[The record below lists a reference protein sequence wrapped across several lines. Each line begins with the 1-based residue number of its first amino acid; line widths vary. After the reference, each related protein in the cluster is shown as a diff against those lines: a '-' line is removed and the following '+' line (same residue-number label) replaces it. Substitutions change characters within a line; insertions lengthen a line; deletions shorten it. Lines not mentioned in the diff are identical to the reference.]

1 MKKNNNAKPLDF
13 MDFRAVFANKK
24 LPARGGTDFLLSHT
38 LGTRRRWWD
47 DMAATGMYDDRKCS
61 PREPK
66 GAQGEEISSNQRL
79 GQKGVKNRHDNQSI

>member
-1 MKKNNNAKPLDF
+1 MKKNNNVKPLDF

-38 LGTRRRWWD
+38 LGTRRRWCD

-61 PREPK
+61 PRERRYQAIK
-66 GAQGEEISSNQRL
+66 GL

>member
-1 MKKNNNAKPLDF
+1 MKKPEEKQANYGQNRRFLDMKKNNNVKPLDF

-61 PREPK
+61 PRERRYQAIK
-66 GAQGEEISSNQRL
+66 G
-79 GQKGVKNRHDNQSI
+79 